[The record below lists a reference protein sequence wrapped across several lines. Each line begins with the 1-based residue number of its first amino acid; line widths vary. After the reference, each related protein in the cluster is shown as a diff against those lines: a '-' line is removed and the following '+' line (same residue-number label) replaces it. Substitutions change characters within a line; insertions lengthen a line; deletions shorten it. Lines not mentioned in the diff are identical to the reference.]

1 MGTVETRSKT
11 LAGGSRPAAEPAIP
25 HLSPEKPLKESLG
38 VSAGSGSVPERTLLN
53 GDMVAGVVQ
62 VVKTRG
68 VETEVSS
75 KDEYGLEDSDMRG
88 VSSLLKLKA
97 SVRKFEV
104 EDGSENERESVEE
117 KRDLVEKFGSE
128 ENDGSSSDNEEDS
141 DGKIEAIE
149 VPIEDTSENDDGKA
163 EEDMVDDGYNFS
175 VGDFVWGKIRS
186 HPWWPGQV
194 YDPSDASDYAVKFKV
209 RDRLLVAYFGDGTF
223 AWCQPSQLK
232 PFEENFEEMSRQSN
246 SKSFVYAVQRAVDAI
261 GRLLGLEL
269 TCSCVTNQN
278 GNGIDNRVL
287 VANAGIKDGVLL
299 PEGRIGK
306 LSNIWSQPVDLLAE
320 MKRIAQTLSIHGA
333 LGLGVLKSRLAAFYH
348 AKGHYHLPMYHE
360 PQPIPGLE
368 DNLDYSI
375 VGIRSTVEVPIHGPF
390 TEDWISSPVSPK
402 FGQTAQTTMQ
412 KCLGNSEDRLCQR
425 RKQKSIAE
433 IMEGSIDAQ
442 AKCKVWD
449 VAKVGANSAKTV
461 PLSRRK
467 KRKNSD
473 QTDGHGGNDVTSV
486 TTSLKKAKMLGP
498 LSDGKAPSV
507 ENDDSWNREETR
519 KSPRRKK
526 NYGVSVEIADDRGK
540 ELINNEP
547 ASTKRELKN
556 VEVQI
561 SDGEAK
567 GQIEIGFMSRER
579 KKSKYLSPPFTSLIR
594 VQQRKEKET
603 GSLEV
608 SDEARLGEQIIAGS
622 PPIQKC
628 NDKIFLKKLSEEIDL
643 GCEPSDISSP
653 RTPKQDRTSIMDPLK
668 VKASANEV
676 LSEVR
681 RAALNP
687 LNLMEKKSFEMVEG
701 FLSVLRSL
709 VYRDGSDS
717 NAEKKHQS
725 GRKRKNLDSVPGS
738 LNNDRNDT
746 NNKSTGHVSELRMRK
761 KNQEAESDEAK
772 PKRVAEKQ
780 WTGKRNKEAQPHENK
795 PKSVTE
801 ETDARRNN
809 KAELH
814 EAKRVRAAEKQRTEK
829 KNKEAES
836 YDKSEPKR
844 TSEKQDAG
852 RNDKAELCEAKPKRA
867 AKKPD
872 AKLDKSKQADG
883 TPDNTD
889 RKGSPAVPLL
899 SLTFGPESSLPS
911 KANLVRIYRKFGMLN
926 EAETEVFSN
935 NFCARV
941 AFVRS
946 SDAEEAYSHSLHS
959 NPFKDATVTFDLQ
972 YPSTQL
978 KTRELR
984 EIALPKASPP
994 FYGKTPEKTSSSPQL
1009 QLDFVRQKLEIMNSM
1024 LENSDGEVSLELKYK
1039 LESEIKGLLESVST
1053 MVGSSSS

>member
-25 HLSPEKPLKESLG
+25 RVSPEKPLKESLAG
-38 VSAGSGSVPERTLLN
+38 SAGSGSGPERTLLN
-53 GDMVAGVVQ
+53 GDMDAEVVQ
-62 VVKTRG
+62 VVKTRV

-104 EDGSENERESVEE
+104 EDGSDNERESVEE
-117 KRDLVEKFGSE
+117 RRDLVEKFGSE

-194 YDPSDASDYAVKFKV
+194 YDPSDASDCAVKFKV

-232 PFEENFEEMSRQSN
+232 HFEDNFEEMSRQSN
-246 SKSFVYAVQRAVDAI
+246 SKSFVYAVQSAVDEI
-261 GRLLGLEL
+261 GRLLGLEM

-390 TEDWISSPVSPK
+390 TDDWISSLVSPK
-402 FGQTAQTTMQ
+402 FGQTSQTTMQ
-412 KCLGNSEDRLCQR
+412 TCQGNSEDRLCQR

-449 VAKVGANSAKTV
+449 VAKVGANSAKQV
-461 PLSRRK
+461 PSSRRK

-473 QTDGHGGNDVTSV
+473 QTDGQGGNDVTSA
-486 TTSLKKAKMLGP
+486 TASLKKAKMLGP

-507 ENDDSWNREETR
+507 DNDGSWSREETR

-526 NYGVSVEIADDRGK
+526 NYGVSVEIAHDRGK
-540 ELINNEP
+540 ELTNDEP

-556 VEVQI
+556 VEVQL

-567 GQIEIGFMSRER
+567 GQNEKGVVSRER

-594 VQQRKEKET
+594 GQQRKEKET

-608 SDEARLGEQIIAGS
+608 SDEARLGDQIIAGS
-622 PPIQKC
+622 PSIQKC
-628 NDKIFLKKLSEEIDL
+628 NDKIFLKKLSQEIDL
-643 GCEPSDISSP
+643 GREPSDISSP
-653 RTPKQDRTSIMDPLK
+653 RTPKQDRTSIVDPLK

-687 LNLMEKKSFEMVEG
+687 LNPMEKKSFEMVEG
-701 FLSVLRSL
+701 FLSVLRSS
-709 VYRDGSDS
+709 VYRDGSVS
-717 NAEKKHQS
+717 KAEKKHQS
-725 GRKRKNLDSVPGS
+725 GRKRENLDSEPGS
-738 LNNDRNDT
+738 LDNDRNDT
-746 NNKSTGHVSELRMRK
+746 NNKSTGHVSELRTRK
-761 KNQEAESDEAK
+761 KNKEAESDEAK

-829 KNKEAES
+829 NKEAES
-836 YDKSEPKR
+836 YDKSKPKR
-844 TSEKQDAG
+844 AFEKHDAR
-852 RNDKAELCEAKPKRA
+852 RNDKAELCEAKPERA

-872 AKLDKSKQADG
+872 AKLDKSKQAAG

-889 RKGSPAVPLL
+889 RKGSPTVI

-959 NPFKDATVTFDLQ
+959 NPFKAATVTFDLQ

-984 EIALPKASPP
+984 EITLPKASPP
-994 FYGKTPEKTSSSPQL
+994 IYGKTPEKTSSSPQL

-1024 LENSDGEVSLELKYK
+1024 LVNSDGEVSLELKYK